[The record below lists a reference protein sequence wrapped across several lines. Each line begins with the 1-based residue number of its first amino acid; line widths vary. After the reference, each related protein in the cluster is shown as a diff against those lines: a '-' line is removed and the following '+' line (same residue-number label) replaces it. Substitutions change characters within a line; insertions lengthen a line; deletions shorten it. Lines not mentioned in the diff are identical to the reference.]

1 MCESGTVRACGAWV
15 WTRGLG
21 GHVKRG
27 RLIVFEGLD
36 GCGKSTQLRRVA
48 EALRERGLD
57 PVVTREPTD
66 GAWGR
71 RIREMAQSGR
81 AVAPET
87 ELAWFFEDRREHM
100 RDVVRP
106 ALEAGRLVLSD
117 RSYLSTVAYQG
128 ARGLD
133 AAKILADSEAEFERP
148 DCVLLFVIPAREG
161 LARVAARGAWPSRS
175 SRTSSSSSG
184 SRRSSRGSICRGS
197 CGSTGGGARMR
208 SRRRCWRSCW
218 GSSTAF
224 TRRCHDAGMRI
235 TLQLDDD
242 LFVDL
247 QRWAERE
254 GLTFSELVD
263 LALRQSLASPDK
275 SHRRFRQKTVA
286 LGLPSFDVSCANAAD
301 ARLED
306 EEIARRV
313 PGRG

>member
-1 MCESGTVRACGAWV
+1 MRACGAWV

-161 LARVAARGAWPSRS
+161 LARVAARGGVAEPVFENLEFLERVEAIFEGLDLPGLV
-175 SRTSSSSSG
+175 RIDG
-184 SRRSSRGSICRGS
+184 RRSE
-197 CGSTGGGARMR
+197 
-208 SRRRCWRSCW
+208 
-218 GSSTAF
+218 
-224 TRRCHDAGMRI
+224 DAIAAEVLAVVLG
-235 TLQLDDD
+235 QLD
-242 LFVDL
+242 
-247 QRWAERE
+247 
-254 GLTFSELVD
+254 GLHE
-263 LALRQSLASPDK
+263 AMP
-275 SHRRFRQKTVA
+275 
-286 LGLPSFDVSCANAAD
+286 
-301 ARLED
+301 
-306 EEIARRV
+306 
-313 PGRG
+313 